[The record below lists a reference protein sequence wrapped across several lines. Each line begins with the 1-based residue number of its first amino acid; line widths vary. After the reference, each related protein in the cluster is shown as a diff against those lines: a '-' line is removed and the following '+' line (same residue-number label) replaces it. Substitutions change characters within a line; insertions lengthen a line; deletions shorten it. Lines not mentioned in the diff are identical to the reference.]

1 LVAVS
6 VREVWAAFDDRL
18 IRLFGHLEDGV
29 WAFWRP
35 TPPFATTAHEL
46 TVAPDGTVWAATG
59 AGVFSFNGVEWTRRF
74 DGPVGAVAVGEDGT
88 VWTFEVSQG
97 AKVYAQGASHKS
109 RMLASSGRTT
119 TLDEFVREGHRV
131 TVYYR
136 EQGGTRQL
144 TKLRVHGVVAQS

>member
-1 LVAVS
+1 MRLLSRLALTAVAVLAVGGLAFAGEKGVAQGKVTAVSQKAVS
-6 VREVWAAFDDRL
+6 VA
-18 IRLFGHLEDGV
+18 
-29 WAFWRP
+29 
-35 TPPFATTAHEL
+35 
-46 TVAPDGTVWAATG
+46 
-59 AGVFSFNGVEWTRRF
+59 
-74 DGPVGAVAVGEDGT
+74 GEDGT
-88 VWTFEVSQG
+88 VWTFEVSHG